1 MLVRTLCA
9 AAAAAVLA
17 SPLSAQQSPDWTA
30 CFASQ
35 DDPDGGI
42 RGCTAII
49 VAGRERGRNL
59 AIAYNNR
66 GDAYWEKSDLDR
78 ALADY
83 NQAIRADKTYATAYA
98 NRGLVWRDKSE
109 LDRAIADFTEAL
121 RINPRY
127 A

>member
-49 VAGRERGRNL
+49 VAGRL
-59 AIAYNNR
+59 IAYNWFDCDIPQSAFIQR
-66 GDAYWEKSDLDR
+66 VAGCTT
-78 ALADY
+78 AD
-83 NQAIRADKTYATAYA
+83 Q
-98 NRGLVWRDKSE
+98 
-109 LDRAIADFTEAL
+109 
-121 RINPRY
+121 
-127 A
+127 